1 MDEQELQRIFEKLR
15 DGVELTEEELAK
27 LAKNASAADQAM
39 NQFGKTLKVLG
50 KGFLSYNKSL
60 YDGAQ
65 GASTFNSAI
74 ETATDAAADLAGAF
88 GPLGKAVGFLIKL
101 LGGYAVEVNKLS
113 DRLYSTYQSLS
124 KVGAT
129 ASDGM
134 IGLAE
139 SAQRLGYGLDE
150 AGLAN
155 FAKLM
160 KASAVDLALLSGSV
174 VQGRQDFT
182 AFAEGITRGQ
192 TGRALMNLGYSVDE
206 INEGLASYMG
216 LQARAGTAQNK
227 TQAQLQAG
235 AAAYLKEMDALTKL
249 TGLQKGELEDGINK
263 ARAIEAFRAKVEDL
277 RAQGRE
283 KEADQ
288 MEQYYA
294 VLQKQAPQLAQ
305 GYAESAAGMIVSD
318 SGRAYFQA
326 IDSGTDIVNK
336 LSTGALNATQALQA
350 TYKQSK
356 LTEEQYRALG
366 MAGAAS
372 NVVGSYQELADLSRR
387 AGVDI
392 ETAAQYIREQQE
404 AQAQGPGG
412 VSAQTDMRRAQM
424 ESRDAMQNLI
434 KAGIKPVTSSME
446 GLAKVTNKV
455 VSGLGGTVA
464 GGYAGANFGGGGG
477 PAGGGGSPYVG
488 GGGKTGGGGVRG
500 GYGDASIPYFGG
512 GPNVAGWEDF
522 ITFTGGTGDKSHFA
536 QLEPAV
542 QQAFASMAK
551 DYWGM
556 TGQKL
561 QVNSA
566 FRSPDEQAA
575 VNSGTNPKAA
585 PGKSLHNQGRAIDIQ
600 SSQAAALA
608 TTGLLE
614 KDGFKSGASFGD
626 PPHIYMRDGGIAT
639 GPRSGYS
646 ATLHGTEAVVPL
658 PDGKTIPV
666 SMPEY
671 ASNMQDQ
678 LGILGTQLATLEN
691 VVSLLREQNDI
702 SRKIAQGINN

>member
-113 DRLYSTYQSLS
+113 DRLYNTYQSLS

-249 TGLQKGELEDGINK
+249 TGLQKGELEEGINK

-318 SGRAYFQA
+318 AGRAYFQA
-326 IDSGTDIVNK
+326 IDSGTDIVNR

-372 NVVGSYQELADLSRR
+372 NVIGSYQEIADLSRR
-387 AGVDI
+387 AGVDF
-392 ETAAQYIREQQE
+392 ETAAQYVREQQE

-434 KAGIKPVTSSME
+434 KSGINPVTSAME

-464 GGYAGANFGGGGG
+464 GGYAGSNFGGGGG
-477 PAGGGGSPYVG
+477 PAGGS
-488 GGGKTGGGGVRG
+488 RG
-500 GYGDASIPYFGG
+500 YFGG
-512 GPNVAGWEDF
+512 GPKVAGWEDY
-522 ITFTGGTGDKSHFA
+522 ISFTGGTGDRAHFG

-575 VNSGTNPKAA
+575 VNSGNNPKAA
-585 PGKSLHNQGRAIDIQ
+585 PGKSLHNYGRAIDIQ
-600 SSQAAALA
+600 SAQAAALA
-608 TTGLLE
+608 SSGLLE
-614 KDGFKSGASFGD
+614 KYGFKSGSTFGD
-626 PPHIYMRDGGIAT
+626 PPHIYMRDGGVAT
-639 GPRSGYS
+639 GPRSGYA

-691 VVSLLREQNDI
+691 MVSLLREQNDI